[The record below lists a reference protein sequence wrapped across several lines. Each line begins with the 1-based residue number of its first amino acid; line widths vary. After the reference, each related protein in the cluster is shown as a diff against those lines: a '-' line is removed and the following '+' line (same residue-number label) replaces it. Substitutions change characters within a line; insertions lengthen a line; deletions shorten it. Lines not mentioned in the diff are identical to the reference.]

1 MSGVGG
7 GKGEP
12 LGTTTLRLGGGAP
25 GTITPALWARA
36 DVSASFETA
45 ADGAV
50 ALWAD
55 ADEVLGLAD
64 GVLGSWADAD
74 GAVGLWTDADGVVGL
89 SASTGGHDPALIRA
103 RRPR

>member
-1 MSGVGG
+1 MSGVAG

-55 ADEVLGLAD
+55 AD
-64 GVLGSWADAD
+64 

-103 RRPR
+103 RRSR